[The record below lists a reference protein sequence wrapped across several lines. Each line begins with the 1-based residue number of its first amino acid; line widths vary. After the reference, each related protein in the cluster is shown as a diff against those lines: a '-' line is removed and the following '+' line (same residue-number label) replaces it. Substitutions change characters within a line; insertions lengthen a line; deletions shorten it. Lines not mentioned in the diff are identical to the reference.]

1 MSAIEKMTEE
11 EFIKDFG
18 ITPNKA
24 KELIE
29 RLREIVNQEVHEVI
43 EHADYYM
50 NPTQYCDE
58 DWLKERYGDDV
69 LEKDEDSDGYPNL
82 YDFGEQNSAVMT
94 FMHFISWHTSHGG
107 HTSAIRACD
116 LMDLEFTR
124 DK

>member
-11 EFIKDFG
+11 EFVKDFG
-18 ITPNKA
+18 ITPKKA
-24 KELIE
+24 KELII

-50 NPTQYCDE
+50 NPTQYSDE

-82 YDFGEQNSAVMT
+82 YDFGKQNSAVKT
-94 FMHFISWHTSHGG
+94 FMDFISYHTSYGG

-116 LMDLEFTR
+116 LMDLEWEW